1 MTFPRIVF
9 LGSPAFAV
17 PSLRAL
23 APSVVGVVTQPDRP
37 AGRGRRP
44 APCAVKVA
52 AQELGLPVIQP
63 EKMALALDQ
72 LRAWQPDLIVVAAF
86 GKILRPHVLALPALG
101 CLNVHAS
108 LLPRYRGA
116 APIPAAI
123 LAGDAEAGITLMK
136 MDEGLDTGPTM
147 AQRAIP
153 IEPGDTTATLTPRLA
168 ILGADLLRET
178 LPAILTGEPAPI
190 PQNAGLATYAPQL
203 KKEDGLLRFGD
214 TAQSL
219 ERRVRAMNDWP
230 GAYVLYHGAPLKILR
245 AHAQPAPAADQG
257 RVVRIGSLPA
267 IGATGGL
274 LVLDEVQPAGKKPMS
289 AASFLNG
296 NPNFVG
302 SQL

>member
-1 MTFPRIVF
+1 MTFPRTVF
-9 LGSPAFAV
+9 MGSPAFAV

-37 AGRGRRP
+37 AGRGRQP
-44 APCAVKVA
+44 TPCAVKLA
-52 AQELGLPVIQP
+52 ARELGLPVIQP
-63 EKMALALDQ
+63 EKMSLALDQ

-86 GKILRPHVLALPALG
+86 GKILRPNVLALPALG

-108 LLPRYRGA
+108 LLPRHRGA

-123 LAGDAEAGITLMK
+123 LAGDAETGITLMK
-136 MDEGLDTGPTM
+136 MDEGLDTGPTV

-178 LPAILTGEPAPI
+178 LPAILTGELAPI

-203 KKEDGLLRFGD
+203 KKEGGLLRFGD

-219 ERRVRAMNDWP
+219 ERRVRAMNNWP

-245 AHAQPAPAADQG
+245 AHTQPAPAAEPG
-257 RVVRIGSLPA
+257 RVVKTGNLPA
-267 IGATGGL
+267 IGAAGGL

-289 AASFLNG
+289 GANFLNG
-296 NPNFVG
+296 NPSFVG